1 MNSLAITPPSG
12 SMFMT
17 IADCLN
23 LFTKPGS
30 ENIDSQREREQS
42 TIITNVKNFYI
53 LNFKE
58 KYIYKDFI
66 KYLLMK
72 VIFCFIYTI
81 MNKLVL

>member
-1 MNSLAITPPSG
+1 M
-12 SMFMT
+12 
-17 IADCLN
+17 
-23 LFTKPGS
+23 FTKPGS
-30 ENIDSQREREQS
+30 ENTDSQREREQAKYNNK
-42 TIITNVKNFYI
+42 NVKKIYI

-66 KYLLMK
+66 KYLFMK